1 MHQSER
7 VDIPN
12 SEVNTDD
19 PDGKDEN
26 ERIEV
31 THENDEQV
39 AVQARRYPL
48 RERKPPK
55 YSAEF
60 NTDLKKNS
68 GLHGHVEVLNFFF
81 QASLRNCINCVHC
94 DDHFFI
100 FFSFP
105 QFIYDL
111 FHISLTLVLQHC
123 SKMS

>member
-12 SEVNTDD
+12 SEVNQDD

-31 THENDEQV
+31 TLENEEQV
-39 AVQARRYPL
+39 TDNPVQARRYPL

-60 NTDLKKNS
+60 NTDLKKKFRTS
-68 GLHGHVEVLNFFF
+68 R
-81 QASLRNCINCVHC
+81 SR
-94 DDHFFI
+94 
-100 FFSFP
+100 
-105 QFIYDL
+105 
-111 FHISLTLVLQHC
+111 
-123 SKMS
+123 

>member
-19 PDGKDEN
+19 PDGK
-26 ERIEV
+26 V

-39 AVQARRYPL
+39 ADNPVQARRYPL

-60 NTDLKKNS
+60 NTDLKRNS
-68 GLHGHVEVLNFFF
+68 GLHGHVEVLNFFSRLLC
-81 QASLRNCINCVHC
+81 AIA
-94 DDHFFI
+94 
-100 FFSFP
+100 
-105 QFIYDL
+105 
-111 FHISLTLVLQHC
+111 
-123 SKMS
+123 

>member
-81 QASLRNCINCVHC
+81 PGFFTQLHKLRSLR
-94 DDHFFI
+94 
-100 FFSFP
+100 
-105 QFIYDL
+105 
-111 FHISLTLVLQHC
+111 LVVNRR
-123 SKMS
+123 